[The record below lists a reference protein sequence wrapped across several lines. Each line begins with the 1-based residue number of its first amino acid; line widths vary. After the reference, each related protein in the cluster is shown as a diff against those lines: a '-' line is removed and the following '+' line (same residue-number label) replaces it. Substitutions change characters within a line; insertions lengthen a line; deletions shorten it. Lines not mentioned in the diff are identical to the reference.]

1 MEFNIVQFHFSKS
14 GQTAL
19 RTQAIGN
26 RFGRIDRS
34 VQILCYFLK
43 ILQKSLRFVFY
54 DRGRYFFVFGAIFGG
69 KVQGF

>member
-1 MEFNIVQFHFSKS
+1 
-14 GQTAL
+14 L

-43 ILQKSLRFVFY
+43 SFKKFDGSSLLIAADIFLFLV
-54 DRGRYFFVFGAIFGG
+54 AIFGG